1 MALLVLAFLI
11 GLPLGEIAG
20 FVYIGEEIGAAAT
33 IIATVL
39 TAVLGIAIV
48 RIQGAGVAKRARA
61 AFARNEEPVA
71 ETIEGLALGLAGILL
86 FLPGFVSDSV
96 GALLLVP
103 PFRHLV
109 VWVLLGYLRKR
120 VTETRLRRDNVLE
133 GDYRDVTPRD
143 EDRMT

>member
-11 GLPLGEIAG
+11 GLPLVEIAG

-133 GDYRDVTPRD
+133 GDYRDDTPRD

>member
-11 GLPLGEIAG
+11 GLPLVEIAG